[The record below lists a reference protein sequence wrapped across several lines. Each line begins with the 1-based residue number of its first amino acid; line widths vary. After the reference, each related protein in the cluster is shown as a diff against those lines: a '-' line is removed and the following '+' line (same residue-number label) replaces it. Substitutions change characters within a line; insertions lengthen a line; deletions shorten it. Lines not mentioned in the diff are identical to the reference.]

1 MSKPTGKPRGRPRG
15 AKNKHTKERLEKIER
30 DAKEIAQTIGAT
42 AFEGDAHAFL
52 MSVYKDQAQ
61 PLELRLDAAKAA
73 VGYEKPKLSS
83 VDANLSG
90 EIGQYQAQPI
100 PIEEREPIPH
110 GRSN

>member
-1 MSKPTGKPRGRPRG
+1 MSKPTGNPRGRPRG
-15 AKNKHTKERLEKIER
+15 AKNKHTRERLEKIER
-30 DAKEIAQTIGAT
+30 AAKEIAETIGVT
-42 AFEGDAHAFL
+42 AFDGDAHAFL

-83 VDANLSG
+83 VDASLSG
-90 EIGQYQAQPI
+90 AIGQYEAQPI
-100 PIEEREPIPH
+100 PTEEREPLPH